1 VACCRGR
8 RATNPLPSLA
18 GAIPLGSPGPDTC
31 IPIADETQHDP
42 GHRRWVL
49 RRLCTQQ
56 TRWPEPVR
64 VSANLSAL
72 QIRPELVD
80 DVAAPLCEYRL
91 TPRAAAPRVTN
102 STVLNSAVKPVITQL
117 WARRQA
123 GPDFGVG
130 YSSLGAE
137 AHPVTLREL
146 SARLHGDTCSPGY
159 GRPAGERAAAR
170 AAQRSPVKPV
180 LSRYAQRAGGLRG
193 WAMARPARC
202 ERGPAAWRRIERGR
216 PRRPGRSPVRRGRR

>member
-1 VACCRGR
+1 
-8 RATNPLPSLA
+8 
-18 GAIPLGSPGPDTC
+18 
-31 IPIADETQHDP
+31 
-42 GHRRWVL
+42 VL
-49 RRLCTQQ
+49 RGVGTQQ

-91 TPRAAAPRVTN
+91 TPRAAVPRVTD

-130 YSSLGAE
+130 
-137 AHPVTLREL
+137 
-146 SARLHGDTCSPGY
+146 
-159 GRPAGERAAAR
+159 
-170 AAQRSPVKPV
+170 
-180 LSRYAQRAGGLRG
+180 
-193 WAMARPARC
+193 
-202 ERGPAAWRRIERGR
+202 
-216 PRRPGRSPVRRGRR
+216 